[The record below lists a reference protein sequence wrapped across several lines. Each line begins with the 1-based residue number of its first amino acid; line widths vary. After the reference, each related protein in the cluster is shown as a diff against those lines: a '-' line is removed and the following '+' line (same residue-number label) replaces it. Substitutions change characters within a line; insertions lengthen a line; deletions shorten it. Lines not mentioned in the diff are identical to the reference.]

1 MKIYKLYIA
10 SIIALA
16 ALVSSCSDSDSFDNK
31 TFINATSLKSDVL
44 IKRGVESAERTLQAA
59 IAQPEGYDIKIIYK
73 ADFSLVEKF
82 NSQYKEQAKPLP
94 TENYEIANPEALIKS
109 GSVLSSEVKV
119 TFKKMNTLD
128 EDLVYVLPISIDRGS
143 NISIL
148 ASKQTTYFVVKG
160 AALINTVADIE
171 KNNLSVN
178 WSKPEVCNNLSQL
191 TMEALIRVRDYE
203 RMISTVMGIEGSFL
217 IRLGD
222 ANFPPNQIQIATSRG
237 NFPDADSNKGL
248 PLNEWVHIALTYD
261 SKAKE
266 MIVYVNGKVQSKS
279 TTADLGTVNLGVGGQ
294 DGFYIGR
301 SYADDRYL
309 AGDISECRIWNVVR
323 TQQEIANNAYYVEP
337 TSLGLVTYWKF
348 DDADGNLVKD
358 HTGNGNNAVAKNALK
373 WTSVNLPEKSK

>member
-31 TFINATSLKSDVL
+31 TFINATSLKNDVL

-59 IAQPEGYDIKIIYK
+59 IAQPESYDVKIIYK

-82 NSQYKEQAKPLP
+82 NAQYNEQAKPLP
-94 TENYEIANPEALIKS
+94 AENYEIADPEALIKA

-119 TFKKMNTLD
+119 SFKKMNTLD
-128 EDLVYVLPISIDRGS
+128 EDLVYVLPVSIDRGS
-143 NISIL
+143 NIGIL

-178 WSKPEVCNNLSQL
+178 WSKPEVCNDLSQL

-279 TTADLGTVNLGVGGQ
+279 TTADLGAVNLGVGGQ

-323 TQQEIANNAYYVEP
+323 TQEEIANNAYYVEP